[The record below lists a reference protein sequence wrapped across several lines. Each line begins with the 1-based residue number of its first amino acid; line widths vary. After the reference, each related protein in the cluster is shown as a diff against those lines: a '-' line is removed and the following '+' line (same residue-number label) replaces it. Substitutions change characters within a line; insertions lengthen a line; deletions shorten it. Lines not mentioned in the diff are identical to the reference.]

1 MNAKNAEVKEM
12 SEEVKKIDEL
22 LKDDQEAISQVQ
34 KKSAKHK
41 MVDEDQSDDKNDE

>member
-1 MNAKNAEVKEM
+1 M

-34 KKSAKHK
+34 KKSHK
-41 MVDEDQSDDKNDE
+41 KQHKLVDEDENDKIDSE